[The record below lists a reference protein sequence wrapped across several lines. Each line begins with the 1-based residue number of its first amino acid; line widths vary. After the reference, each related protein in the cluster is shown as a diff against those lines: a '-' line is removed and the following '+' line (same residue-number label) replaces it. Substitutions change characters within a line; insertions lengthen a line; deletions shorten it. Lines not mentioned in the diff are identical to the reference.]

1 MTGNVH
7 MKRIKLTAGFTIVEL
22 LIVVVVIAIL
32 AAITI
37 VSYNGITVSANDALR
52 RDGAAK
58 LARAYKAW
66 ISETGQTPYQ
76 LGCGANNAGNGFIQ
90 YRDADGSGGL
100 YEGPT
105 CIDILAEKGLIS
117 ANFTNTIPTNTLAPF
132 NTKNRMY
139 MLYHCTQ
146 APANRALLLW
156 HLQKPT
162 SEETANITQLA
173 SGCASGGV
181 IPYAT
186 YGMVA
191 GELISW

>member
-1 MTGNVH
+1 MRIQTNVQSNQ
-7 MKRIKLTAGFTIVEL
+7 GFTIVEL
-22 LIVVVVIAIL
+22 LIVIVVIAIL
-32 AAITI
+32 ATITI

-58 LARAYKAW
+58 LERAYKAW
-66 ISETGQTPYQ
+66 ISESGQHPSQ

-117 ANFTNTIPTNTLAPF
+117 ADFTNTIPTNTLAPF

-139 MLYHCTQ
+139 MVYACTQ
-146 APANRALLLW
+146 APTNRALLLW

-162 SEETANITQLA
+162 SEETAHLAQLA
-173 SGCASGGV
+173 SGCASGGT

-191 GELISW
+191 GELITW